1 MYMVMFNTKLSV
13 TVAPAEMAV
22 KPSFANFVHINA
34 KVPVFKVDFLLNRR
48 DIPV

>member
-1 MYMVMFNTKLSV
+1 MFNTKLSV

-22 KPSFANFVHINA
+22 KPSFANFVHSNA
-34 KVPVFKVDFLLNRR
+34 KVPVFKVGFLLNRR